1 MVNSVEEIGNEQVR
15 RDIENGKQ
23 VTGWYDENTGEVHLY
38 MPNIHDSYTAEKT
51 VWHETVGHKG
61 MRGLLGDKFNDY
73 MRGLWLDL
81 DNPVNAE
88 LRAYVKERM
97 GKDSMGFY
105 DAIEE
110 FIAESAEKGKGE
122 PGFWNNIKNKVTDA
136 LHEIGYRISPNV
148 KDVKYMLWLAKNV
161 QKKGNDRGGR

>member
-1 MVNSVEEIGNEQVR
+1 
-15 RDIENGKQ
+15 
-23 VTGWYDENTGEVHLY
+23 
-38 MPNIHDSYTAEKT
+38 
-51 VWHETVGHKG
+51 

-161 QKKGNDRGGR
+161 QKKGNDPWWKMS